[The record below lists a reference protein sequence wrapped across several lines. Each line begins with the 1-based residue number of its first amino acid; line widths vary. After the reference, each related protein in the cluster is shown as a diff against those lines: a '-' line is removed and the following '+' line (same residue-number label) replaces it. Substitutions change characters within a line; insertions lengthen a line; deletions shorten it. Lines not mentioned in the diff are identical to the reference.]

1 MLLCDITCEIFIGFK
16 PCKKSVHANF
26 RPTIIILHLNINPY
40 DARYITHDTLL
51 IYFKFH
57 AFVFVYMEEQNIM
70 RVLPAPPIA
79 VYDNLSPPA
88 DSSEMAAKIS
98 YEAPPYPVSMPAV
111 DEPARPNWQ
120 GAQIK
125 DKSVW
130 FKCGC
135 GPFRVKVNPI
145 VTIFSVLIIAAF
157 ILWCVLE
164 QESKSFNSR
173 IYFMG
178 NHDNKYLIMASESKR
193 RELNHSVRLILK
205 IKFLIEIKSLL
216 HNLQ

>member
-130 FKCGC
+130 FTASCGSHEAA
-135 GPFRVKVNPI
+135 KV
-145 VTIFSVLIIAAF
+145 
-157 ILWCVLE
+157 
-164 QESKSFNSR
+164 R
-173 IYFMG
+173 
-178 NHDNKYLIMASESKR
+178 
-193 RELNHSVRLILK
+193 
-205 IKFLIEIKSLL
+205 
-216 HNLQ
+216 